1 MMIDIDVTQADL
13 DAAEAHFDIWYP
25 DTAWGFD
32 ALAET
37 LAHHRQYGYDQGYY
51 DGCTRAALEA
61 RGLEIR
67 EKASDD

>member
-1 MMIDIDVTQADL
+1 MTDVTQADL

-37 LAHHRQYGYDQGYY
+37 LARHRQHAYDQGYY
-51 DGCTRAALEA
+51 AGYTASLE
-61 RGLEIR
+61 
-67 EKASDD
+67 KSK